1 MNYNNILI
9 SIIFFFS
16 TSTVITNGILMINE
30 KDKLN
35 FENLSSDNKGYVFA
49 LIYTEI
55 FICLTLIYNF
65 IYYLYNCIFSCYSDN
80 ELKFNYSCWKAL
92 FLFSG
97 IGIHI
102 YLFFVLS
109 TQYTYIDDYV
119 NTINVIFN
127 INFFTTI
134 FLTIIFKFL
143 KCKNN
148 KVNNYEDL
156 K

>member
-9 SIIFFFS
+9 SIIFFLS

-30 KDKLN
+30 KNKLN
-35 FENLSSDNKGYVFA
+35 FSNLSSDNKGYVFA

-55 FICLTLIYNF
+55 FLCLVLIYNF
-65 IYYLYNCIFSCYSDN
+65 IYYLYNFIFSCYSDN

-102 YLFFVLS
+102 YLFFVLI
-109 TQYTYIDDYV
+109 TRYAYIDIYV

-127 INFFTTI
+127 INFFIII
-134 FLTIIFKFL
+134 FLTLIFKFL

-148 KVNNYEDL
+148 KVGNYENL
-156 K
+156 N

>member
-1 MNYNNILI
+1 
-9 SIIFFFS
+9 
-16 TSTVITNGILMINE
+16 MINE

-119 NTINVIFN
+119 NTINVIF
-127 INFFTTI
+127 INLQLFF
-134 FLTIIFKFL
+134 
-143 KCKNN
+143 
-148 KVNNYEDL
+148 
-156 K
+156 

>member
-9 SIIFFFS
+9 SIIFFFT
-16 TSTVITNGILMINE
+16 TSTVITNGVLMINE

-55 FICLTLIYNF
+55 FLCLSLIYNF

-102 YLFFVLS
+102 YLFFVLI
-109 TQYTYIDDYV
+109 TQYTYIDIYV

-127 INFFTTI
+127 INFFIII
-134 FLTIIFKFL
+134 FLTLIFKFL

-148 KVNNYEDL
+148 KVSNYENL

>member
-9 SIIFFFS
+9 SIIFFLT

-30 KDKLN
+30 KNKLN
-35 FENLSSDNKGYVFA
+35 FTNLSSDNKGYVFA

-55 FICLTLIYNF
+55 FLCLVLIYNF

-102 YLFFVLS
+102 YLFFVLI
-109 TQYTYIDDYV
+109 TRYAYLDIYV

-127 INFFTTI
+127 VNFFITI
-134 FLTIIFKFL
+134 FLTLIFKFL
-143 KCKNN
+143 KYKNN
-148 KVNNYEDL
+148 KVSNYENL

>member
-9 SIIFFFS
+9 SIIFFLS

-30 KDKLN
+30 KNKLN
-35 FENLSSDNKGYVFA
+35 FTNLSSDNKGYVFA

-55 FICLTLIYNF
+55 FLCLVLIYNF

-102 YLFFVLS
+102 YLFFVLI
-109 TQYTYIDDYV
+109 TRYAYLDIYV

-127 INFFTTI
+127 VNFFITI
-134 FLTIIFKFL
+134 FLTLIFKFL
-143 KCKNN
+143 KYKNN
-148 KVNNYEDL
+148 KVSNYENL
-156 K
+156 N